1 MTTYAVVN
9 DRGRRFRVEPGLEV
23 WIDKL
28 SGGKSGSPEPGSKV
42 VFDKVE
48 LLSGDA
54 GVRVGTPLVAGA
66 RVTAVVKGVVLG
78 KKVVVFKY
86 KRRKSTRR
94 KWGAR
99 DHFTRVTIEQI
110 EGA

>member
-9 DRGRRFRVEPGLEV
+9 DRGRRYRVEPGIDV
-23 WIDKL
+23 WIDRVRT
-28 SGGKSGSPEPGSKV
+28 SEPGAKI

-48 LLSGDA
+48 LVSGDGA
-54 GVRVGTPLVAGA
+54 VKVGTPLVAGA
-66 RVTAVVKGVVLG
+66 KVIAVVKGEKLG
-78 KKVVVFKY
+78 KKIVVLKY

-94 KWGAR
+94 RWGAR
-99 DHFTRVTIEQI
+99 NHHTCVEIQQI

>member
-1 MTTYAVVN
+1 MPTYAVVN

-23 WIDKL
+23 WIDRIRPTKD
-28 SGGKSGSPEPGSKV
+28 GGAEPGSKI

-48 LLSGDA
+48 LVSGDA
-54 GVRVGTPLVAGA
+54 GVHVGTPLVKGA
-66 RVTAVVKGVVLG
+66 KVTAVVKGETMG

-99 DHFTRVTIEQI
+99 DHFTRVEIEKI
-110 EGA
+110 EGV